1 MDFSGRRKVCDISLG
16 CLIFKV
22 VVLSRALLADG
33 PLSLVINGGCWPHL
47 APWSMVTRGAPIII
61 SHQYSLFIRPQNI
74 RLIMI
79 CHYKCPLYHGYS
91 RPPGDKCPCNC
102 GFIELTMSSARGYT
116 AFETRDLFINNVN
129 NFNEKLPQKDEKHSF
144 KRLNT
149 YTGEQI
155 LNKYTV

>member
-1 MDFSGRRKVCDISLG
+1 MSACPVGLSVLWAVQDKMDFSGGRKVGDISLG

-22 VVLSRALLADG
+22 VVLSPALLADG

-47 APWSMVTRGAPIII
+47 ATGAIPRPMVTQGALIII

-79 CHYKCPLYHGYS
+79 YHYKCPHYHGYS

-102 GFIELTMSSARGYT
+102 GFIKLTMSSARVTLHG
-116 AFETRDLFINNVN
+116 RHVISDLFFNNVN
-129 NFNEKLPQKDEKHSF
+129 NF
-144 KRLNT
+144 
-149 YTGEQI
+149 Y
-155 LNKYTV
+155 